1 MGKRKLKLL
10 GIIAVVIIILLEGI
24 IFLSKFDIFSPI
36 EAKTSDLKAYGE
48 FFYNNIVNYEE
59 YPQFNYER
67 EILDR
72 IFDSE
77 KGSKQALKECSTE
90 IKEISK
96 DDKGNT
102 VRITI
107 SQCDFGFIYKNALEK
122 ANEEIANNNITNK
135 KEKNDILNKYLI
147 KEYEQHKNKKI
158 NETFIEKPKYTHS
171 LEIQS
176 TLYKN
181 DNTDYKIYSALL
193 GGLSE
198 AMEEN
203 PCDYLILKSE
213 YKFYEDIIKELYGYV
228 DEIKDS
234 DRDDLTQ
241 CRDIINTIGYLG
253 YSFDD
258 SSRYHIIHPIF
269 DIGKD
274 KVTINFNT
282 NTYYYA
288 YRLDDYI
295 HKEEENDKDLGL
307 DTFSSIKYD
316 YDFDEYRKENYY
328 FNLKYFGSLRT
339 YQEIMD
345 TYGIDISDKEG
356 NLMIVQ
362 VGYKEEVDENGESHF
377 SLVVNDEEKEDIYN
391 QITGKVLEEV
401 KQRPCKYYDKKDYKI
416 YRQFD
421 KQLEEYVKDFKEDE
435 RYDKYK
441 DIIKYMFK
449 EEDFND
455 INDLILPSYIID
467 EKEHKVVIDFHPYS
481 ISYNYEDFIE
491 NVKEREGS
499 EINSIDSKEK
509 AIELL
514 SLGFYQNR
522 TILGKNAIK
531 IDYIEKTDEKG
542 NVYYEL
548 VIDDEIR
555 EQIYKQI
562 IDNLD
567 ETMKENPCE
576 FFEE

>member
-1 MGKRKLKLL
+1 MGKRKLNLL
-10 GIIAVVIIILLEGI
+10 GIIAVVIIILLVGI

-36 EAKTSDLKAYGE
+36 KAKTSDLKAYGE

-77 KGSKQALKECSTE
+77 KGSKKALKGCSTE
-90 IKEISK
+90 IKELSK

-158 NETFIEKPKYTHS
+158 NETFIEKPKYTYS

-241 CRDIINTIGYLG
+241 CRDIINTIGYLE

-282 NTYYYA
+282 NSYYYA

-295 HKEEENDKDLGL
+295 HKEEKNDEDSGL
-307 DTFSSIKYD
+307 DMFYWVKYD

-377 SLVVNDEEKEDIYN
+377 SLVVNNQEKEDIYN

-401 KQRPCKYYDKKDYKI
+401 KQKPCKYYDKKDYKI

-455 INDLILPSYIID
+455 INDLIIPSYIID

-481 ISYNYEDFIE
+481 ISYYYEDFIE
-491 NVKEREGS
+491 DVKEREGS

-509 AIELL
+509 AIEW
-514 SLGFYQNR
+514 LGETFYKTR
-522 TILGKNAIK
+522 EMLGENAIK

>member
-1 MGKRKLKLL
+1 MGKRKLNLL
-10 GIIAVVIIILLEGI
+10 GIIAVVIIILLAGI

-36 EAKTSDLKAYGE
+36 KAKTSDLKAYGE

-77 KGSKQALKECSTE
+77 KGSKKALKGCSTE
-90 IKEISK
+90 IKELSK

-158 NETFIEKPKYTHS
+158 NETFIEKPKYTYS

-241 CRDIINTIGYLG
+241 CRDIINTIGYLE

-282 NTYYYA
+282 NSYYYA

-295 HKEEENDKDLGL
+295 HKEEKNDEDSGL
-307 DTFSSIKYD
+307 DMFYWVKYD

-362 VGYKEEVDENGESHF
+362 VGCKEEVDENGESHF
-377 SLVVNDEEKEDIYN
+377 SLVVNNQEKEDIYN

-401 KQRPCKYYDKKDYKI
+401 KQKPCKYYDKKDYKI

-455 INDLILPSYIID
+455 INDLIIPSYIID

-481 ISYNYEDFIE
+481 ISYYYEDFIE
-491 NVKEREGS
+491 DVKEREGS

-509 AIELL
+509 AIEW
-514 SLGFYQNR
+514 LGETFYKTR
-522 TILGKNAIK
+522 EMLGENAIK

>member
-1 MGKRKLKLL
+1 MGKRKLNLL
-10 GIIAVVIIILLEGI
+10 GIIAVVIIILLVGI

-36 EAKTSDLKAYGE
+36 KAKTSDLKAYGE

-77 KGSKQALKECSTE
+77 KGSKKALKECSTE
-90 IKEISK
+90 IKELSK

-158 NETFIEKPKYTHS
+158 NETFIEKPKYTYS

-241 CRDIINTIGYLG
+241 CRDIINTIGYLE

-274 KVTINFNT
+274 NVTINFNT

-295 HKEEENDKDLGL
+295 HKEEKNDEDSGL
-307 DTFSSIKYD
+307 DMFYWVKYD

-345 TYGIDISDKEG
+345 TYGIDISDNEE

-377 SLVVNDEEKEDIYN
+377 SLVVNDQEKEDIYN

-401 KQRPCKYYDKKDYKI
+401 KQKPCKYYDKKDYKI

-455 INDLILPSYIID
+455 INDLIIPSYIID

-481 ISYNYEDFIE
+481 ISYYYEDFIE
-491 NVKEREGS
+491 DVKEREGS

-509 AIELL
+509 AIEW
-514 SLGFYQNR
+514 LGETFYKTR
-522 TILGKNAIK
+522 EMLGENAIK

>member
-1 MGKRKLKLL
+1 MGKRKLNLL
-10 GIIAVVIIILLEGI
+10 GIIAVVIIILLVGI

-36 EAKTSDLKAYGE
+36 KAKTSDLKAYGE

-77 KGSKQALKECSTE
+77 KGSKKALKECSTE
-90 IKEISK
+90 IKELSK

-102 VRITI
+102 VKINI
-107 SQCDFGFIYKNALEK
+107 SQCDFGYIYKNALEK

-241 CRDIINTIGYLG
+241 CRDIINTIGYLE

-274 KVTINFNT
+274 NVTINFNT
-282 NTYYYA
+282 NKYYYA

-295 HKEEENDKDLGL
+295 HKEEKNDEDSGL
-307 DTFSSIKYD
+307 DMFYWVKYD

-345 TYGIDISDKEG
+345 TYGIDISDKEE

-377 SLVVNDEEKEDIYN
+377 SLVVNDQEKEDIYN

-401 KQRPCKYYDKKDYKI
+401 KQKPCKYYDKKDYKI

-455 INDLILPSYIID
+455 INDLIIPSYIID

-481 ISYNYEDFIE
+481 ISYYYEDFIE
-491 NVKEREGS
+491 DVKEREGS

-509 AIELL
+509 AIEW
-514 SLGFYQNR
+514 LGETFYKTR
-522 TILGKNAIK
+522 EMLGENAIK

>member
-1 MGKRKLKLL
+1 MGKRKLNLL
-10 GIIAVVIIILLEGI
+10 GIVAVVIIILLAGI

-36 EAKTSDLKAYGE
+36 KAKTSDLKAYGE

-77 KGSKQALKECSTE
+77 KGSKKALKGCSTE
-90 IKEISK
+90 IKELSK

-241 CRDIINTIGYLG
+241 CRDIINTIGYLE

-377 SLVVNDEEKEDIYN
+377 SLVVNDQEKEDIYN

-401 KQRPCKYYDKKDYKI
+401 KQKPCKYYDKKDYKI

-481 ISYNYEDFIE
+481 ISYNYEDFIDD
-491 NVKEREGS
+491 VKEREGS

-509 AIELL
+509 AIEWL

-548 VIDDEIR
+548 VIDDKIR

-567 ETMKENPCE
+567 KTMKENPCE
-576 FFEE
+576 FFE